1 MKFTVL
7 FFALSLAIGAVA
19 QQSRVNRV
27 RLSIPGVKG
36 ILEIDVGTATPKTRV
51 RPDGREVQLQ
61 AFGRAD
67 GLEITAFLQK
77 VTFRASPEKC
87 LAEWWPGTKNATPLQ
102 RDHLEESTRNGIAR
116 VEYIVPEFQKA
127 KVQQKNI
134 HAYLGGGDLC
144 AELHLSKAEF
154 NVEDQEL
161 FERVLETVKLF
172 PDETE
177 TSTQSESLNS
187 AYYFAEG
194 SKFYLQQDYSHAAG
208 SYQKALDLE
217 KKNRA
222 LAQDLFRVLVDN
234 LGMSYGISGNLP
246 QAKQTFEYG
255 IGQDPKYPM
264 FYYNLA
270 CTYGEM
276 DRMNESLEQLQ
287 LAYKFKENMITGEKL
302 PDPLR
307 DDSFRKFIHNEQFV
321 NTVREWQQHQA
332 TP

>member
-7 FFALSLAIGAVA
+7 FFALLLSAGAVA
-19 QQSRVNRV
+19 QQAPGSKVRV
-27 RLSIPGVKG
+27 SIPGIKG
-36 ILEIDVGTATPKTRV
+36 LLEIDVGAASPNTRV

-67 GLEITAFLQK
+67 GLEITAFLQN
-77 VTFRASPEKC
+77 VTFHASPEKC
-87 LAEWWPGTKNATPLQ
+87 LAEWWPGTKNATAVQ
-102 RDHLEESTRNGIAR
+102 RDHIEESTRNGIAR
-116 VEYIVPEFQKA
+116 VEYIIPEFR
-127 KVQQKNI
+127 KVQVHQKNM
-134 HAYLGGGDLC
+134 HAYLGSGNLC
-144 AELHLSKAEF
+144 AEIHLSKVEF
-154 NVEDQEL
+154 KVEDQEL
-161 FERVLETVKLF
+161 FERVLDTAKLF

-177 TSTQSESLNS
+177 TSAQSQSQDS

-194 SKFYLQQDYSHAAG
+194 SKFYLRQDYSHAAR

-217 KKNRA
+217 KKNRI

-276 DRMNESLEQLQ
+276 GQMNESLEQLQ
-287 LAYKFKENMITGEKL
+287 LAYRFKENMIRGEKL

-321 NTVREWQQHQA
+321 KAVREWQH
-332 TP
+332 